1 MIPVAKTVTFTKL
14 TPAES
19 TAEVTAA
26 LAAAGIAGCSVSSSG
41 AELGRQRKHY
51 LATVVSRLPET
62 VKGKALAALRG
73 LPDVCSAVEAGR
85 NTVCIYRRLS

>member
-1 MIPVAKTVTFTKL
+1 MAKTVTFTKL

-26 LAAAGIAGCSVSSSG
+26 LAAAGIAGCTVSSSG

-51 LATVVSRLPET
+51 LATCVSRLP
-62 VKGKALAALRG
+62 KASRGAALAALRN
-73 LPDVCSAVEAGR
+73 LPDVCSAVEFGSGS
-85 NTVCIYRRLS
+85 VMIYRRLS